1 MPSTPNNGQQL
12 YFNARSLL
20 QLQWRRNDTTNGSLA
35 LHGDL
40 AWLLIH
46 VSVLYMCRMQYA
58 VASLCVRC
66 TMDCT
71 MPHNTQ
77 HTTQQ
82 NAAMQRCFWLL
93 DYVENFCSSVWKC
106 EFLPFSIKIFHRVRS
121 YTMRREKN
129 NKQIW
134 SNKRSE
140 MCEPRVALFNT
151 IL

>member
-12 YFNARSLL
+12 YFNARSPL

-66 TMDCT
+66 TMHCT
-71 MPHNTQ
+71 MPHNTTKRCTAKMLLAARLCGKLSLKCVKVWVPAVFYQ
-77 HTTQQ
+77 DFPPCSLIQWEEEKKTTNKYGQIKG
-82 NAAMQRCFWLL
+82 ARC
-93 DYVENFCSSVWKC
+93 VN
-106 EFLPFSIKIFHRVRS
+106 R
-121 YTMRREKN
+121 
-129 NKQIW
+129 
-134 SNKRSE
+134 
-140 MCEPRVALFNT
+140 A
-151 IL
+151 